1 MVSFEESKLHLETPS
16 TSRSTSS
23 YKDISNYK
31 DHRQKMS
38 QADLAE
44 LRNIVG
50 FKQIRFYCHK
60 KKVGTVVHFMTN
72 VSPLGEAVAKYFI
85 DSNRELTRPQAC
97 GSYTILTDDSS
108 KLTKSCSKLG
118 WNGTHADG
126 KWSSPSGGEPLL
138 KPMQLRG
145 KFRFHSFPSRRDC
158 DDWKSTDS
166 SLSAGDTW
174 AVFVR

>member
-85 DSNRELTRPQAC
+85 DSNRESTRPQAC
-97 GSYTILTDDSS
+97 GSYTILPDDSS

-126 KWSSPSGGEPLL
+126 KWPSPSGGGALL
-138 KPMQLRG
+138 KPMQLHG
-145 KFRFHSFPSRRDC
+145 KFRFHSLPSGRDC

>member
-1 MVSFEESKLHLETPS
+1 MISFEESKLHLEASS
-16 TSRSTSS
+16 TSTWTSS

-38 QADLAE
+38 QADIIE

-50 FKQIRFYCHK
+50 YKQIRFYCHK
-60 KKVGTVVHFMTN
+60 KKVETVVHFMTN
-72 VSPLGEAVAKYFI
+72 LSPLGEAVVKYSI
-85 DSNRELTRPQAC
+85 DGNQESTRPQAC
-97 GSYTILTDDSS
+97 GLYTVLPDDSS
-108 KLTKSCSKLG
+108 KLTKSCSKVG

-126 KWSSPSGGEPLL
+126 KWSSPSGGGALL
-138 KPMQLRG
+138 KPMQLHG
-145 KFRFHSFPSRRDC
+145 KFRFQSLNSRRDC

-166 SLSAGDTW
+166 SLSAGDIW